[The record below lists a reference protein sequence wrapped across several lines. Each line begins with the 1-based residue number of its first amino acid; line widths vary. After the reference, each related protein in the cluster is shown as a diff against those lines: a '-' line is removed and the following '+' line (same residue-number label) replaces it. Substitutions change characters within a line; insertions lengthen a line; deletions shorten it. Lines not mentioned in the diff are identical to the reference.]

1 MRVIRF
7 RALKTFLI
15 TSKNLRRSL
24 IAINIGIFLAIFAA
38 SSAVISLFVENELT
52 DYEFSNIELRST
64 YNDLNEYALLMPA
77 LKSSIDRAGMTAQTV
92 SNYNEI
98 LAETKQGNLIIDE
111 RERYFYRFYSFFY
124 LMEELFTEDLSFK
137 TGLEIDVNEFYALS
151 DDLNQNLIDRFEKAE
166 IDYSKYKEQFMEI
179 KKKIA
184 PYDQFEIVDPK
195 NFFKNQQS
203 KEYVKLME
211 KYETFSK
218 HMDDSIYF
226 VKDYIQLIEIL
237 MVDIKKWVDQM
248 LITNT
253 NEIKKLSNLE
263 SKLIFFAFVLQLFIF
278 LITQFFE
285 ISAVNREEEDK
296 KQIRGQQ

>member
-1 MRVIRF
+1 MRIIRF
-7 RALKTFLI
+7 STLKTFLI
-15 TSKNLRRSL
+15 TSGNLRRS
-24 IAINIGIFLAIFAA
+24 IVAINIGIFLAIFAA
-38 SSAVISLFVENELT
+38 SSAVISLFIENELT

-64 YNDLNEYALLMPA
+64 YIALNDYASLMPA

-92 SNYNEI
+92 SNYNDI

-124 LMEELFTEDLSFK
+124 LLEEFFTEDLSFK
-137 TGLEIDVNEFYALS
+137 TGLEIDINEFYTSS
-151 DDLNQNLIDRFEKAE
+151 DDLNQNLIDRFKKAE
-166 IDYSKYKEQFMEI
+166 IDYNKYKEQFMEI
-179 KKKIA
+179 KKNIA

-218 HMDDSIYF
+218 HMDDITYF
-226 VKDYIQLIEIL
+226 INDYIQLIEIL
-237 MVDIKKWVDQM
+237 MVDIKKWIDQI

-263 SKLIFFAFVLQLFIF
+263 SKLIFFAFMLQLFIF

-285 ISAVNREEEDK
+285 ISTLNREAEDK
-296 KQIRGQQ
+296 K

>member
-24 IAINIGIFLAIFAA
+24 VAINIGIFLAIFAA

-52 DYEFSNIELRST
+52 DYEFSNIELRSL
-64 YNDLNEYALLMPA
+64 YNDINEYATLIPV
-77 LKSSIDRAGMTAQTV
+77 LKSSLDRAGLTV
-92 SNYNEI
+92 TIVHNYNDI
-98 LAETKQGNLIIDE
+98 LSETNQGNLIIDA
-111 RERYFYRFYSFFY
+111 RERYFYSFYYLFY
-124 LMEELFTEDLSFK
+124 LLEEFFTEDLSFK
-137 TGLEIDVNEFYALS
+137 TGLEIDPTVFLTLN
-151 DDLNQNLIDRFEKAE
+151 DDLNQILIDRFKKAE
-166 IDYSKYKEQFMEI
+166 IDYKKYKEQFMEI
-179 KKKIA
+179 KKNIA

-195 NFFKNQQS
+195 NFFKNQQP
-203 KEYVKLME
+203 KEYVKLM
-211 KYETFSK
+211 KRYETFSK

-226 VKDYIQLIEIL
+226 VKDYIQLWEIL
-237 MVDIKKWVDQM
+237 MVEVKKQTDQI